1 MSDEH
6 KSSIF
11 SSDAV
16 PTQTSALATVSLVCG
31 ILCWFAVPL
40 VGAIVAVVTG
50 HMARNEIRKS
60 TGHLTGDEMAK
71 TGMILGYL
79 HLTVTLLGIFLVVL
93 VFTLFTAGIIG
104 LPLVCGPYIHIN
116 P

>member
-1 MSDEH
+1 MSDEQ
-6 KSSIF
+6 KSSVF
-11 SSDAV
+11 SSTAV
-16 PTQTSALATVSLVCG
+16 PTQTSALAMVSLISG
-31 ILCWFAVPL
+31 ILCWFAAPL

-60 TGHLTGDEMAK
+60 GSHLIGDEMAK

-79 HLTVTLLGIFLVVL
+79 HLAVTLLGIFLVVL
-93 VFTLFTAGIIG
+93 IIILFTAGIIG
-104 LPLVCGPYIHIN
+104 FPLVCGPYIHIN